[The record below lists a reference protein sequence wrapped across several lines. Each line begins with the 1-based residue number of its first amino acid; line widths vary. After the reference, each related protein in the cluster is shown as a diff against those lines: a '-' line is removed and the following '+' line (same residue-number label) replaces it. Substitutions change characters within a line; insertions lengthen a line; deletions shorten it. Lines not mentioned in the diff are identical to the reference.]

1 MRRNTFCKNDKDIKW
16 NKVIYFQPWK
26 ESERENERSED
37 IIRNY
42 SFKTLTMAPSNW
54 ELKKA
59 SFNVWEYLAPREP
72 PPLHPIKEKDFI
84 FIWESVNTNAFIKLP
99 QSFYND
105 ESASYILSI
114 LLRNKR
120 EQIGLL

>member
-1 MRRNTFCKNDKDIKW
+1 MC
-16 NKVIYFQPWK
+16 
-26 ESERENERSED
+26 ES
-37 IIRNY
+37 
-42 SFKTLTMAPSNW
+42 TLPLESPPS
-54 ELKKA
+54 
-59 SFNVWEYLAPREP
+59 P
-72 PPLHPIKEKDFI
+72 PIKEKDFI
-84 FIWESVNTNAFIKLP
+84 FIWESVKTNAFIKLP